1 MVVVSFFF
9 TYFAELNAK
18 SSIDFL
24 ITPLWGSLE
33 GAVNSKSLN
42 SK

>member
-18 SSIDFL
+18 SSIDFP
-24 ITPLWGSLE
+24 ITPPWGE
-33 GAVNSKSLN
+33 QGGGRN
-42 SK
+42 